1 MKKIYVR
8 PETKAI
14 EIDLCGMLC
23 SSGVNGNFSG
33 DAATEN
39 AKARFIDDWEEE

>member
-14 EIDLCGMLC
+14 EINLCSMLC
-23 SSGVNGNFSG
+23 ASGVDSDYSDNP
-33 DAATEN
+33 ATEN
-39 AKARFIDDWEEE
+39 AKARFIDDWDEE